1 MPIEQI
7 IFIGLIFCFGFGI
20 ESIFGFAGTIISL
33 AILSFFF
40 DIKEMIMLG
49 IFAGSI
55 ASIFIFLSDRK
66 SLNVKVYTRILL
78 FGIPGLVLGTF
89 FLKNFSSEIIIYIFA
104 VFLFLFSGW
113 TIWSPKFHVPIIL
126 KPFVNF
132 IGGTFGGIFGTPGPF
147 FIAAM
152 KEVFGD
158 KSKMRTTLAAL
169 FLTLNILRTP
179 LYIKDGILDFDKII
193 PFWWVVIPLFFTI
206 WIGHKIHVK
215 ISERIFQI
223 GVSVLLGIAGTSF
236 LL

>member
-1 MPIEQI
+1 MTIEQI
-7 IFIGLIFCFGFGI
+7 IFIGIILCIGFGI
-20 ESIFGFAGTIISL
+20 ESIFGFAGTIIAL

-40 DIKEMIMLG
+40 DIKEMIMLQ

-66 SLNVKVYTRILL
+66 SFNAKVYKKILL
-78 FGIPGLVLGTF
+78 FGVPGLVLGTF
-89 FLKNFSSEIIIYIFA
+89 FLKNFSSEIVIYIFSG
-104 VFLFLFSGW
+104 FLLVFSGW
-113 TIWSPKFHVPIIL
+113 TIWSPKFHIPKIF

-132 IGGTFGGIFGTPGPF
+132 IGGIFGGIFGTPGPF
-147 FIAAM
+147 FIATM
-152 KEVFGD
+152 REVFGD
-158 KSKMRTTLAAL
+158 KSQMRTTLAVL

-193 PFWWVVIPLFFTI
+193 PFWWVIFPLFLTI

-215 ISERIFQI
+215 ISERAFKI
-223 GVSVLLGIAGTSF
+223 GVSVLLGITGISF

>member
-1 MPIEQI
+1 MTIEQI
-7 IFIGLIFCFGFGI
+7 IFIGLIICFGFGI

-40 DIKEMIMLG
+40 DIKEMIMLE

-66 SLNVKVYTRILL
+66 SFNAKVYGKILL
-78 FGIPGLVLGTF
+78 FGIPGIILGTF

-104 VFLFLFSGW
+104 GFLLAFSGW
-113 TIWSPKFHVPIIL
+113 TIWSPKFHIPQIL

-132 IGGTFGGIFGTPGPF
+132 IGGTFGGILGTPGPF
-147 FIAAM
+147 FIVAM
-152 KEVFGD
+152 KEVFGG

-193 PFWWVVIPLFFTI
+193 PFWWMIFPLSISI
-206 WIGHKIHVK
+206 WLGHKIHVK
-215 ISERIFQI
+215 ISERAFQI
-223 GVSVLLGIAGTSF
+223 GVSVLLGIVGILF